1 MAEKKLSSKREQVR
15 RFILESIAKGL
26 DDNDKLWPEYRLVKE
41 LGVSKSTV
49 RKAVESLVEDGV
61 IVQKQGK
68 GTFVKN
74 ASHSLVRAVSSTQG
88 IKTIGFVSAVPHYEI
103 FLRDITLG
111 IEEELDHSRFLLI
124 NKYVQVPFHK
134 EEDVLKRMTDIVDG
148 FIVLSTMSGSVSK
161 ALSDLHN
168 KNIPIV
174 YIDRYPDELDCQFV
188 TTDNEEG
195 GVIATEHLIK
205 NGHKKILYLSNG
217 RNLSSVHMRI
227 KGYSNTMKRYGFEP
241 WIEEATPDNEF
252 SLYKKLDKVI
262 SSPQRPTA
270 IFCVHD
276 SFAMKTCDYLMK
288 NGIRVP
294 EDISVVGFDN
304 NDDTK
309 NYTPALTTI
318 EQPKRQ
324 VGRKAAQLI
333 QSEIA
338 RDKVSLTHVF
348 LQPKLIERSTVAKI

>member
-68 GTFVKN
+68 GTFVKD
-74 ASHSLVRAVSSTQG
+74 ASHPLVKAVGAAQG
-88 IKTIGFVSAVPHYEI
+88 VKTIGFVSAFPHYEI

-111 IEEELDHSRFLLI
+111 IEEELDHSKYLLI
-124 NKYVQVPFHK
+124 NKYVQIPFHK
-134 EEDVLKRMTDIVDG
+134 EEDILKRMLDIVDG
-148 FIVLSTMSGSVSK
+148 FIILSTMSDSVSK
-161 ALSDLHN
+161 TLLELHD
-168 KNIPIV
+168 KNMPIV
-174 YIDRYPDELDCQFV
+174 YIDRYPDEFDCQFV

-195 GVIATEHLIK
+195 GIIATEHLIE
-205 NGHKKILYLSNG
+205 NGHKRILHLSNG
-217 RNLSSVHMRI
+217 LNLSPVHMRL
-227 KGYSNTMKRYGFEP
+227 KGYANTMKRYGLEP
-241 WIEEATPDNEF
+241 WIEETVPGKENSIYE
-252 SLYKKLDKVI
+252 KLDKII

-276 SFAMKTCDYLMK
+276 SFAMKTCNYLIKKGLRM
-288 NGIRVP
+288 P

-309 NYTPALTTI
+309 NYAPALTTI

-324 VGRKAAQLI
+324 IGRKAAQLI
-333 QSEIA
+333 QNEIA